1 MAQQVKNTT
10 SIHEDASVIPG
21 LARLRRWRWGGLRC
35 RSQVWCKTAVTA
47 PIRPLAWE
55 LPYAAGAALKK
66 KHIFWSSGCGLAVTN
81 PTNIH
86 EDSGSIPGLHQ
97 WVKDPALL

>member
-55 LPYAAGAALKK
+55 LPYAKKERERWLLSLKAV
-66 KHIFWSSGCGLAVTN
+66 ISLA
-81 PTNIH
+81 
-86 EDSGSIPGLHQ
+86 DF
-97 WVKDPALL
+97 